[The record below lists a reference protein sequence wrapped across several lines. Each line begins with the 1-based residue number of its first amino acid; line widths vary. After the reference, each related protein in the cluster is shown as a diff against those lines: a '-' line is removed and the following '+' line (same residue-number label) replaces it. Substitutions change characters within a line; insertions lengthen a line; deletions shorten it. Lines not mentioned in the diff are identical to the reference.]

1 MKYCMNLKVFELAQ
15 NEKPVIYGGQL
26 RPICFEILAKKRD
39 TKNFKNKL
47 RRDKCAARQTK
58 K

>member
-1 MKYCMNLKVFELAQ
+1 MKYCIDLKVFELTQ

-47 RRDKCAARQTK
+47 RRDKCAAR
-58 K
+58 